1 MSVSIP
7 EPAPVDGDTQ
17 MEFAA
22 TMVDEWVR
30 CGVSHA
36 VICPGSRSTPMAVAL
51 IRHRGMDVQVRLDER
66 SASFTS
72 LGIGLVTGRPAVILT
87 TSGTAAAEL
96 HAAVVEADL
105 ARVPLVVCTAD
116 RPPELRDV
124 GAPQAIDQQM
134 IFGRSVRWFV
144 DPGVADPGV
153 ADPASRSTWRSL
165 ASRTV
170 AEAVSGPGGPGP
182 VHVNLPFREPLVR
195 KGEVSRVE
203 PGRPDGAPWYL
214 SLIHI

>member
-1 MSVSIP
+1 MSVSTP
-7 EPAPVDGDTQ
+7 EPAPGDGDTQ

-22 TMVDEWVR
+22 TLVDEWVR

-51 IRHRGMDVQVRLDER
+51 MRHAGMDVHVRLEER
-66 SASFTS
+66 SAGFTS
-72 LGIGLVTGRPAVILT
+72 LGIGLATGRPAVLLT

-116 RPPELRDV
+116 RPPELRDI
-124 GAPQAIDQQM
+124 GAPQTIDQQM
-134 IFGRSVRWFV
+134 IFGRSVRWFS
-144 DPGVADPGV
+144 DPGVAD
-153 ADPASRSTWRSL
+153 AASRFTWRSL

-170 AEAVSGPGGPGP
+170 AEAVDGPGGPGP
-182 VHVNLPFREPLVR
+182 VHVNLPFGNHLSGCSRLR
-195 KGEVSRVE
+195 KPNPAGPTGP
-203 PGRPDGAPWYL
+203 PGTR
-214 SLIHI
+214 